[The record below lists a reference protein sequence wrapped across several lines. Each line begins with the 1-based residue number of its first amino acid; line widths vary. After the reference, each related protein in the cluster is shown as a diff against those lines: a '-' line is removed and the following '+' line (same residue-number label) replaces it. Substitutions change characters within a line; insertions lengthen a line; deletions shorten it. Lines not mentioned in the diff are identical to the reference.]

1 MNKILTGLRIKVTSG
16 LKKLPEE
23 STPSCVFSN
32 GWLSEIDNSTIEL
45 IGDHMRID
53 VLYFD
58 GCPSWKN
65 ALENLKLVLKAENRE
80 AEINLV
86 LVESDEEA
94 LKKKFLG
101 SPSIRVNGI
110 DLWPMERQS
119 YFLSCR
125 MYRTAEGMKG
135 FPSVSMLR
143 EKIHELQSG

>member
-1 MNKILTGLRIKVTSG
+1 
-16 LKKLPEE
+16 
-23 STPSCVFSN
+23 
-32 GWLSEIDNSTIEL
+32 
-45 IGDHMRID
+45 MRID